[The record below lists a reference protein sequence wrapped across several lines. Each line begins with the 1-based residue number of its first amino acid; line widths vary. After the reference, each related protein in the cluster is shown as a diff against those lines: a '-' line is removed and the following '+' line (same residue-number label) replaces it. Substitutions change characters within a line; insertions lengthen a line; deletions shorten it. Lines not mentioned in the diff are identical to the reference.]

1 MQKARHHPI
10 VKFFKNSWSI
20 ILTAGS
26 LILIVALFVGI
37 SGNSS
42 GGGNKTPDS
51 TVNNGATDND
61 SSTNNGNSGNVIT
74 NDVDLFPSQTISSFV
89 EDTNDFPG
97 WYLWTF
103 PEVFEIKEGETY
115 YVEWD
120 GVTYICEGISA
131 NYEGIP
137 YTIVYLGNGS
147 NFGYPSNDEP
157 FAITYNA
164 EVGISQV
171 TAFTDSSESHIL
183 RIYQKETVTL
193 QLKDLTV
200 TKNGTYT
207 ASVGEAYSSVNVN
220 VPSTGVVDFPYELV
234 EILPETEF
242 TFKVGN
248 SSVFPTSPT
257 AVIAD
262 AEAIKDMEILKSG
275 QNGLVIWDGEL
286 YSVRSGSMN
295 TPPLVTSSGGTR
307 VLSMNPCAGNINAF
321 SSVQVTKEVKLVKAT
336 QDSGASAEVQNLK
349 YAGAG
354 GGRFFIFFSSTYGYI
369 ICASDFFDYK
379 TQMPLTF
386 IGVATSDEYYGL
398 FEGLGTV
405 TYGASFS
412 YSTSEVYPIV
422 WGYDVYN
429 CSPTHTII
437 DTGELD
443 ENNEPILK
451 EIYYF
456 GNGKFFGGED
466 TGEPFTLVY
475 GLVPD
480 RVVVV
485 SINES
490 GTLENPFYRT
500 CTIFPPETKHTV
512 QIFRIEEKI
521 DS

>member
-42 GGGNKTPDS
+42 GGGNKAPDS

-89 EDTNDFPG
+89 ENTNDFPG

-147 NFGYPSNDEP
+147 SFGYPSNDEP

-164 EVGISQV
+164 EVGVSEV
-171 TAFTDSSESHIL
+171 TAFTDSSESHTL
-183 RIYQKETVTL
+183 RIYQKETITL

-207 ASVGEAYSSVNVN
+207 ASLGEAYSSVNVN
-220 VPSTGVVDFPYELV
+220 VPSTGVVDFPYELI
-234 EILPETEF
+234 ETFPETEVLF
-242 TFKVGN
+242 GFDEDNFFPTTPTYVVNPSHVEGTLYNYLGSSGIIVLDGKYYPYYNTARSSPPLLNKNGMYISMSIDNSVGN
-248 SSVFPTSPT
+248 ISMPKVWHPSSNLYLNRITEGDLVN
-257 AVIAD
+257 IAK
-262 AEAIKDMEILKSG
+262 AG
-275 QNGLVIWDGEL
+275 
-286 YSVRSGSMN
+286 
-295 TPPLVTSSGGTR
+295 SSGEPYLVVDNNILYGTFFCTNKSKIWLSGLLNSVDPELFGYFKGYYLANYTSWKLEDYVISPNETYYVDWNDKIYTCR
-307 VLSMNPCAGNINAF
+307 PSECVLP
-321 SSVQVTKEVKLVKAT
+321 VP
-336 QDSGASAEVQNLK
+336 SGV
-349 YAGAG
+349 
-354 GGRFFIFFSSTYGYI
+354 
-369 ICASDFFDYK
+369 
-379 TQMPLTF
+379 
-386 IGVATSDEYYGL
+386 
-398 FEGLGTV
+398 
-405 TYGASFS
+405 
-412 YSTSEVYPIV
+412 
-422 WGYDVYN
+422 
-429 CSPTHTII
+429 
-437 DTGELD
+437 D
-443 ENNEPILK
+443 ENNNI
-451 EIYYF
+451 IYVDTLCRYI
-456 GNGKFFGGED
+456 GNGKSVGKED
-466 TGEPFTLVY
+466 TGEPFTVIYGYKNFIHIVY
-475 GLVPD
+475 YDNSRYNP
-480 RVVVV
+480 
-485 SINES
+485 ETYS
-490 GTLENPFYRT
+490 GGNS
-500 CTIFPPETKHTV
+500 CTIYASEDLKHTI
-512 QIFRIEEKI
+512 QIFKFGDKI